1 MSGELSAN
9 EFSELCDNFLL
20 VDESTEAAH
29 NRIICAVLYNIGRDS
44 PEPGPA
50 TWVSSAAE
58 KSSGTSTSKPAVTS
72 DAGEQRLKKEIMA
85 IHPRDRQRIKTA
97 LQEHTGAGGNKN
109 AASTAGAEEESAYIR
124 ANYEQYYNDM
134 RIKPPETA
142 STNTGAGLTRTNWE
156 LEIRKRYTQ
165 PLFAETMEFPD
176 QNTVYARMVPMCYE
190 SGVTNGT
197 SINCA
202 ELVVVAV
209 GTHIKN
215 ILHDAFNRVRVNG
228 PTYDNGHAGG
238 PMTAAYNRQV
248 LREDTLVKAGKLLR
262 SRDDDLLPVES
273 KEAQSRRPLG
283 LSDIK
288 LASKVGP
295 TFWNGKPLVG
305 LSLENTIFDN
315 DIDEWYAQQIEEPE
329 VNGLVNGH
337 DVESSEDEMDLDDD
351 DDDFGWAGAGAADQA
366 AMRSILGDCLTAGA
380 A

>member
-1 MSGELSAN
+1 M
-9 EFSELCDNFLL
+9 
-20 VDESTEAAH
+20 
-29 NRIICAVLYNIGRDS
+29 
-44 PEPGPA
+44 
-50 TWVSSAAE
+50 
-58 KSSGTSTSKPAVTS
+58 
-72 DAGEQRLKKEIMA
+72 
-85 IHPRDRQRIKTA
+85 RIKTA
-97 LQEHTGAGGNKN
+97 LQEQTSAGGSKN
-109 AASTAGAEEESAYIR
+109 ATSATGAEEESAYIR
-124 ANYEQYYNDM
+124 ANYEQYYNGM

-202 ELVVVAV
+202 ELVAVAV
-209 GTHIKN
+209 GTHVKN

-238 PMTAAYNRQV
+238 PMTARYNRQV

-262 SRDDDLLPVES
+262 SRDDDLLPIES
-273 KEAQSRRPLG
+273 KTAQARRPLG

-288 LASKVGP
+288 LANKVGP
-295 TFWNGKPLVG
+295 TFWNGKPLMG

-329 VNGLVNGH
+329 INGTANGH
-337 DVESSEDEMDLDDD
+337 VVESDDDEMDLDDD

-366 AMRSILGDCLTAGA
+366 AMRGILGDCLTVGA
-380 A
+380 AQA